1 MNREERR
8 KYARKVAKDPM
19 AKKCPICGKKSLF
32 IAIPTKN
39 HLCNIICELCKG
51 TIEKDSNTANPY
63 TYC

>member
-8 KYARKVAKDPM
+8 KYAKQVAKDPM
-19 AKKCPICGKKSLF
+19 AKKCPLCGKKSMF

-39 HLCNIICELCKG
+39 HLCDIKCELCKG
-51 TIEKDSNTANPY
+51 IIAKDSNTAIPY

>member
-8 KYARKVAKDPM
+8 KYAKQVSKDPM
-19 AKKCPICGKKSLF
+19 ARKCMLCGKKSRF

-39 HLCNIICELCKG
+39 HLCDIRCELCNG
-51 TIEKDSNTANPY
+51 IIENDSNTAIPY